1 MITRVPGFSVG
12 HASDFKGVTGV
23 TVVLCPPGTVGSADI
38 RGSAAGTRQM
48 EALLGYHIV
57 NEVHAV
63 CLAGGSAFG
72 LDAAGGVMEFLE
84 ERGRGFDV
92 TITRVP
98 IVPTV
103 VIYDLSV
110 GNCRARPDKAM
121 GYAACQAA
129 RPEPQGDGSLGAG
142 TGATIGKLLG
152 VQQATKG
159 GLGTSFLAGPEGL
172 QVGALAVVNAL
183 GDVVDPATG
192 AILAGTRTAPES
204 LEFADAVKLLRQGVV
219 RRRFGEASPP
229 QNTTIGVVATNARL
243 TREEA
248 QKVAQMGHN
257 ALARLIRPVHTMFDG
272 DTVFVLAH
280 PEVAADLHII
290 GILAEA
296 ALERAILSAVQ
307 SSHGLGV
314 LPSYADLQEG
324 GKVKREKRKK
334 G

>member
-1 MITRVPGFSVG
+1 MITRVPGFLVG
-12 HASDFKGVTGV
+12 HASDFKGVTGC
-23 TVVLCPPGTVGSADI
+23 TVVICPPGTVGSVDI

-48 EALLGYHIV
+48 DALLAYHVV

-63 CLAGGSAFG
+63 CLSGGSAFG

-152 VQQATKG
+152 VKQATKG
-159 GLGTSFLAGPEGL
+159 GLGTSFLEGPEGL
-172 QVGALAVVNAL
+172 KVGALAVVNAL

-192 AILAGTRTAPES
+192 EILAGARTAPDS
-204 LEFADAVKLLRQGVV
+204 RQFADSIHLLRQGIV
-219 RRRFGEASPP
+219 RRQFGEP
-229 QNTTIGVVATNARL
+229 NTTIGVVATNARL

-272 DTVFVLAH
+272 DTVLVLAH
-280 PEVAADLHII
+280 PEMTTDLHIV
-290 GILAEA
+290 GVLAEA
-296 ALERAILSAVQ
+296 ALEQAILKAVKT
-307 SSHGLGV
+307 SSSLGV
-314 LPSYADLQEG
+314 LPSYQDLRG
-324 GKVKREKRKK
+324 G
-334 G
+334 